1 MIYNDIVRHNMTEV
15 NMEQKRLTLKEFAK
29 EVKYS
34 DRQISRYISSGKLF
48 PRRNLSGRCYFL
60 LEDVEK
66 FNSFIA
72 IDESSFL
79 DLTASEKNNGKK
91 QLS

>member
-1 MIYNDIVRHNMTEV
+1 
-15 NMEQKRLTLKEFAK
+15 MEQKRLTLKEFAK

-34 DRQISRYISSGKLF
+34 DRQISRYIASGKLY

-66 FNSFIA
+66 FNA
-72 IDESSFL
+72 KVKDEDFL
-79 DLTASEKNNGKK
+79 KISLKK
-91 QLS
+91 KTVLI